1 MKRQILINHFR
12 QELAELT
19 SEVEM
24 SVKARHFDINTIC
37 EDVFCDLFKVLYG
50 FRNLRNLN
58 IDEKK
63 NFPGIDLADDK
74 AKVAIQ
80 VTSDKT
86 IRKIKS
92 SLIKVIQH
100 NLHRKYS
107 KIIFYNLTRKQG
119 SYSQDSINTTC
130 QGKIEFNV
138 NTDILDCTDLATR
151 AANADQE
158 DLERAVNILRDY
170 TTGGKAES
178 ENRLQQ
184 YREWFCRTYTK
195 ENALVPFSCQLD
207 GRAISSA
214 EVVRLVSERGG
225 GLLLQGPS
233 GCGKSILAEAAGN
246 AYNDLGGIAIII
258 QGKDFDGRIKD
269 VLKPDATVLEVQSAK
284 QLLDD
289 ARRLGRPILFV
300 ADGYNECAKALQE
313 RFTRAL
319 SAIADRYEADV
330 LVTSQAAPARSE
342 LLEIKRVYVPPP
354 TMETK
359 LAIAEAGAGGR
370 ALAATD
376 RSLLAVVSSG
386 LEAKLVGEVGS
397 PDTAGSSRY
406 ALFDALTRRRLDG
419 AASDG
424 IRVLSQVA
432 AWLSER
438 VAFSLSIRDF
448 DRLMDDN
455 SVSTELRELLTGKGL
470 LTRRGDRVSFPHEMF
485 LDIFTAE
492 AVVRQAEGR
501 PESILEAL
509 SKPRHATRKDLIIG
523 AIDDDTMLECL
534 LPRLEDDESARACL
548 QGRCGRHAQARAEDY
563 CRKLWRPLREEAANV
578 RFEVGTNHMGD
589 AGFVCAS
596 LTEWTRCDQVF
607 IVLLPELIAGGQY
620 LDEAMDIVR
629 IMDSRIEEESSRLC
643 RETGIEKSEL
653 QDRLFATGYAV
664 SQHLANATGIS
675 KICADITSGV
685 FRFRGGI
692 TEQPDEPGDIGIWQE
707 LMGQALSPGQLYLF
721 LELCRYRNI
730 IPASFIRREIESRWN
745 AAPYHLRLALVESVL
760 PVHADGD
767 DAERVRLIKVIE
779 YLENN
784 NPFLSSSI
792 IEALQKLGALDQD
805 AEDHQPTVRESIRR
819 CLSQPDDNVCQ
830 RIASGI
836 YSSQFE
842 HPFAHAYCEAVA
854 SLADSERKALLEMA
868 SRGMEETGF
877 WLGPLLLDLASLG
890 DPTVGESIERWTRP
904 PVADNVFIPQQD
916 IKVFVIAHIVMARLK
931 YSLPNHQS
939 VVETPSVRTLTACGA
954 LLYWHNREDVN
965 EEERLKS
972 CKPALETLTKQGE
985 GTALDVLR
993 WCNEVSTEGFNQ
1005 LPGKRPVKH
1014 SIVAL
1019 YPDATVAISRDALS
1033 DPSAQKGYFRF
1044 FKKERSLTL
1053 GITILG
1059 EYGNESDRSL
1069 LRQYASRNEYG
1080 SAAISALKKMEER
1093 VNARPE

>member
-1 MKRQILINHFR
+1 M
-12 QELAELT
+12 T
-19 SEVEM
+19 S
-24 SVKARHFDINTIC
+24 NTIC

-63 NFPGIDLADDK
+63 NFPGIDLADDE

-92 SLIKVIQH
+92 SLKKVIQH
-100 NLHRKYS
+100 NLHKKYS
-107 KIIFYNLTRKQG
+107 KIIFYNLKRKQG
-119 SYSQDSINTTC
+119 NYSQDSINTTC

-138 NTDILDCTDLATR
+138 NTDILDYTDLATR
-151 AANADQE
+151 AAKADQE
-158 DLERAVNILRDY
+158 NLERAVNILRDY

-178 ENRLQQ
+178 KNRLQQ

-246 AYNDLGGIAIII
+246 AYNDLGGTTIII

-269 VLKPDATVLEVQSAK
+269 VLKPDATVLEAQSAK

-289 ARRLGRPILFV
+289 ARRLEQPILFV

-313 RFTRAL
+313 RFTRDL

-330 LVTSQAAPARSE
+330 LVTSQVAPARSE
-342 LLEIKRVYVPPP
+342 LLEIKRVDVPPP
-354 TMETK
+354 TLETK
-359 LAIAEAGAGGR
+359 LAIAEASAGARG
-370 ALAATD
+370 LAKAAK
-376 RSLLAVVSSG
+376 RLLGAVLSG

-397 PDTAGSSRY
+397 ADTAGISRY
-406 ALFDALTRRRLDG
+406 ALFDAFTRSRLDG
-419 AASDG
+419 AASEG

-432 AWLSER
+432 DWLSKR

-455 SVSTELRELLTGKGL
+455 GVSTELRELLAGKGL

-492 AVVRQAEGR
+492 AVVRQAKGR
-501 PESILEAL
+501 SEPVLEAL
-509 SKPRHATRKDLIIG
+509 SDPRHAARKDLIIG

-534 LPRLEDDESARACL
+534 LSRLEDDESARVCL
-548 QGRCGRHAQARAEDY
+548 QGRCGRHAQARAEAY
-563 CRKLWRPLREEAANV
+563 CRKLWGPLREEAANV
-578 RFEVGTNHMGD
+578 RFEVGSNHMGD
-589 AGFVCAS
+589 VGFARAS
-596 LTEWTRCDQVF
+596 LREWTRCDQAF

-620 LDEAMDIVR
+620 LDEAMDTVR
-629 IMDSRIEEESSRLC
+629 MMDSRIEEESLRLC
-643 RETGIEKSEL
+643 RETRIEKTEL
-653 QDRLFATGYAV
+653 QGRLFATSYV
-664 SQHLANATGIS
+664 FSQHFKNATGIA

-685 FRFRGGI
+685 FKIRDGI
-692 TEQPDEPGDIGIWQE
+692 TEQPDEPGDMSVWQA
-707 LMGQALSPGQLYLF
+707 LMGQSLSPGQLYLF

-745 AAPYHLRLALVESVL
+745 TAPYHLRLALVDSVL
-760 PVHADGD
+760 PVHAAGD
-767 DAERVRLIKVIE
+767 DAERVKLIKVIDE
-779 YLENN
+779 LEKNDPVLN
-784 NPFLSSSI
+784 LSI
-792 IEALQKLGALDQD
+792 IEALQMLDALDQE
-805 AEDHQPTVRESIRR
+805 AEDHYPTVRESIRR
-819 CLSQPDDNVCQ
+819 CLLRPNDNVCQ
-830 RIASGI
+830 RIAYGI
-836 YSSQFE
+836 YLSQFD
-842 HPFAHAYCEAVA
+842 HPYSTAYCEAVA
-854 SLADSERKALLEMA
+854 SITDNERKTLLEMA
-868 SRGMEETGF
+868 SRGTDMTGF
-877 WLGPLLLDLASLG
+877 FLGALLLELASFG
-890 DPTVGESIERWTRP
+890 DKDVGESIGRWTRP
-904 PVADNVFIPQQD
+904 PVADNVSMPQQN
-916 IKVFVIAHIVMARLK
+916 IEVFVIAHIVMARLK
-931 YSLPNHQS
+931 CSLPNHQS
-939 VVETPSVRTLTACGA
+939 VVKTSSVKALMACGA

-985 GTALDVLR
+985 GAALDVLR

-1005 LPGKRPVKH
+1005 LPGSRQVKH

-1019 YPDATVAISRDALS
+1019 YPDAAVAISRDALS
-1033 DPSAQKGYFRF
+1033 NSSAQKGYFRF
-1044 FKKERSLTL
+1044 FEKEITL
-1053 GITILG
+1053 SFGITILG
-1059 EYGNESDRSL
+1059 EYGNEPDRSL
-1069 LRQYASRNEYG
+1069 LRQYASRKEFG
-1080 SAAISALKKMEER
+1080 RQAISALKKMEER